1 MSYGSE
7 NICIIGEEFGA
18 NSVRRGTGTH
28 DFTSFARDGKT
39 VELQVWTSAPMTY
52 CAECEAF
59 QARLDRGDIS
69 HVVVTRR
76 ARSGPYDKPGEN
88 TSPTFTMYARGQA
101 KKK

>member
-7 NICIIGEEFGA
+7 DICIIRGEEFGA
-18 NSVRRGTGTH
+18 NSIRRGTGTH

-52 CAECEAF
+52 AAECGAF
-59 QARLDRGDIS
+59 QARLDRGEIS

-76 ARSGPYDKPGEN
+76 PMSGAYDQPGEN
-88 TSPTFTMYARGQA
+88 TAPSFTMGARA
-101 KKK
+101 KNK